1 MARVSYL
8 TRREGRYYLQVR
20 CSNVLAGALNRP
32 LFRTSLRTADY
43 RQARRRVAACM
54 GWICG
59 MNDSID
65 YATLFEKN
73 VRQLQTYLAE
83 RPPFDEDRLFARR
96 SYEEM
101 LKNLNRRA
109 QANGVEPNVVDPH
122 YRALFDAFVAQNVE
136 AEAQLRQREKVFA
149 YERGRA
155 AVTQGIELGAIPV
168 PQTAQHAM
176 PFGQP
181 IVQPIPHV
189 PVPINPALD
198 EAPLTPRQP
207 DASKLSRT
215 KTRLSEALEIYLVK
229 RREQLGHDGDR
240 GDLGLVVRFMIDQL
254 EDPETGAITVE
265 QLERIERMLP
275 DIPDRVGVPHEFQVD
290 LTSRYNYAERH
301 GWEGLKRLTETRLR
315 KGYHA
320 WLDRFFRWLIAEGY
334 YTGQQPK
341 FSYLSP
347 KNLLALPRDSFD
359 RDEVLKIFRMP
370 LFTGCLSRTRIW
382 KPGRYFLQNELYWAY
397 IIALM
402 TGMRPG
408 EIGQL
413 CVSDLEERGGHVLIN
428 LQLFDPE
435 KGRVAREDVKRLKT
449 ENAERKIPLHPLIV
463 DLGLLERADA
473 LKKIGC
479 EALFPEWE
487 PYLKPNGEMRW
498 GQPISKSWQYLK
510 KQLNLSRANISLYSA
525 RHWMADQLDDLVVS
539 QRTRDRVMGHATHKE
554 APAIYGAKGKFSSRD
569 LEELSGIGTGL
580 LEELSGILLGA
591 KQRAD
596 AGELTV
602 LRPWLQRAQ
611 WSRYHREQMKVSSKL
626 K

>member
-8 TRREGRYYLQVR
+8 ARREGRYYLQVR
-20 CSNVLAGALNRP
+20 CSHVVATLLNQP

-43 RQARRRVAACM
+43 RQARRRVAECL
-54 GWICG
+54 GWIYG
-59 MNDSID
+59 MNDSVD
-65 YATLFEKN
+65 FAALFEKN
-73 VRQLQTYLAE
+73 ARQLQTYLAD
-83 RPPFDEDRLFARR
+83 RLPLTEDRVFARR
-96 SYEEM
+96 SYEEL

-109 QANGVEPNVVDPH
+109 QARDFDPGVIDPH
-122 YRALFDAFVAQNVE
+122 YRALFDAFVTQNVE
-136 AEAQLRQREKVFA
+136 AEAQLRQREKAFA

-155 AVTQGIELGAIPV
+155 DVTMGIEFGIIPV
-168 PQTAQHAM
+168 PQTAQPATH
-176 PFGQP
+176 PVQP
-181 IVQPIPHV
+181 IVQPITQAPA
-189 PVPINPALD
+189 PINPVVD
-198 EAPLTPRQP
+198 GAPFTPQQPDTPRVP
-207 DASKLSRT
+207 RT
-215 KTRLSEALEIYLVK
+215 KTPLSEALETYLTK
-229 RREQLGHDGDR
+229 RHEHLGHDGDR

-254 EDPETGAITVE
+254 ENPETGAITRE
-265 QLERIERMLP
+265 QLDRIEQMLP
-275 DIPDRVGVPHEFQVD
+275 DIPDRIGVPHEFQLN
-290 LTSRYNYAERH
+290 LTSRYNYARKH
-301 GWEGLKRLTETRLR
+301 GWKGLKRLTETRLR

-320 WLDRFFRWLIAEGY
+320 WLDRFFRWLITEGY
-334 YTGQQPK
+334 YTGPLPK

-359 RDEVLKIFRMP
+359 QNEVLKIFRMP

-382 KPGRYFLQNELYWAY
+382 KPGQYFLQNELYWAY

-408 EIGQL
+408 EVGQL
-413 CVSDLEERGGHVLIN
+413 RVSDLEKRGGYVLIN

-435 KGRVAREDVKRLKT
+435 KGRVAREDARQLKA

-473 LKKIGC
+473 LKEIGC

-487 PYLKPNGEMRW
+487 PYRKPNGEMRW

-510 KQLNLSRANISLYSA
+510 KELKLSRKNISLYSA
-525 RHWMADQLDDLVVS
+525 RHWMADQLDNLVVS
-539 QRTRDRVMGHATHKE
+539 QRTRERVMGHATNND
-554 APAIYGAKGKFSSRD
+554 APANYGAKGKYSSRD
-569 LEELSGIGTGL
+569 LEELTGIGTDV

-591 KQRAD
+591 KKRAD

-611 WSRYHREQMKVSSKL
+611 WSKYHRKQMQTS
-626 K
+626 